1 MISWFRKKALTNVAI
16 SLARNNLPGLVGKSN
31 SNATK
36 KFEKR
41 KKKTSSKGV
50 VRAGK
55 GFTFF
60 ISYEDMNDIIQ
71 IIKSLEDLGRL
82 NDGVTE
88 TAKYETKNQKGRF
101 PEVLWGP
108 LAASVVQPMIYSIV
122 KGVSGRGVR
131 RAERGYISKIFQF
144 CSIL

>member
-1 MISWFRKKALTNVAI
+1 MISWFRKKALTNVDI

-36 KFEKR
+36 KFEK
-41 KKKTSSKGV
+41 KQKKTSSKGV

-71 IIKSLEDLGRL
+71 IIK
-82 NDGVTE
+82 
-88 TAKYETKNQKGRF
+88 
-101 PEVLWGP
+101 
-108 LAASVVQPMIYSIV
+108 
-122 KGVSGRGVR
+122 
-131 RAERGYISKIFQF
+131 
-144 CSIL
+144 